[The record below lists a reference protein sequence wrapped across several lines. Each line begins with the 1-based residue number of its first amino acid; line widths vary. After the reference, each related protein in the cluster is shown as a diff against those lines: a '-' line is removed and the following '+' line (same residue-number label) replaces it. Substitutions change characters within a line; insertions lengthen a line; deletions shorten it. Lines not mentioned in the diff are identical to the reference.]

1 MSKQQF
7 RYEGEKRPFAVQWTI
22 QRTSR
27 FHSPGTDRRP
37 ASIFI
42 LAGRQFISR
51 SPGTAL
57 LSSRRRLAHSH
68 YRLLQQGKS
77 NNNFLI
83 GEENERSFWRGFQNF
98 GFLDDRFEFGRLR
111 YGR

>member
-7 RYEGEKRPFAVQWTI
+7 RYEGEKRPFAVQWAI
-22 QRTSR
+22 QRASR

-57 LSSRRRLAHSH
+57 LSSRRRLAHGH

-77 NNNFLI
+77 NNNFRSEKKKSAHFDAVFLKI
-83 GEENERSFWRGFQNF
+83 LFFRRSF
-98 GFLDDRFEFGRLR
+98 
-111 YGR
+111 